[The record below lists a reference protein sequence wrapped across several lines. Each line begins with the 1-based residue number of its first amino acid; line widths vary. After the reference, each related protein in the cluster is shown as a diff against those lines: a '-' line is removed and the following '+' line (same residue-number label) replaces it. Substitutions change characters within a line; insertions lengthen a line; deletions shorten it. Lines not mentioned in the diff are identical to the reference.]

1 MPDEEKEPEIKVET
15 AKISAEELSD
25 ELNPPSSHKWFIL
38 SLIAVVGIFI
48 LIIAGIRVFDS
59 LTGHVIT
66 IDELHQKNLDGELK
80 QDQGYTYNG
89 YSFVFTDGLWWTQAV
104 INNKKVNPG
113 MHFGPK
119 ELENITL
126 SGKLTN
132 ASFEKPEL
140 YISIDPIQ
148 SDKYTALAVS
158 ELSNSLIS
166 LTQKPMTA
174 ACSFNETTAC
184 IDRPI
189 INCQNKDKAVIQLI
203 PESFPKV
210 ELEDNCVKIFGKDME
225 LVKAA
230 ERFLYRFYGIMI

>member
-1 MPDEEKEPEIKVET
+1 MPEEKKEPEIKVET
-15 AKISAEELSD
+15 AKVPAEEL
-25 ELNPPSSHKWFIL
+25 ELPSSNKWFVL
-38 SLIAVVGIFI
+38 SLIAVASIFV

-59 LTGHVIT
+59 LTGQIIT
-66 IDELHQKNLDGELK
+66 IDELHKKNLDGGLK

-104 INNKKVNPG
+104 INNRKVNPG

-119 ELENITL
+119 ELENVTV

-166 LTQKPMTA
+166 LIQKPMTA

-189 INCQNKDKAVIQLI
+189 VNCQNKDKAVIQLI

-210 ELEDNCVKIFGKDME
+210 EMEGNCVKIFGKGME